1 MSSPDSVWCCSPCYL
16 LFLVGTPPAYTCC
29 SMNAGYTAAVFSM
42 ALLYCHFPASLL
54 PRCLEALRCAA
65 GKDKVENEDLIKWGL
80 PHDVW

>member
-1 MSSPDSVWCCSPCYL
+1 MLAHVLRTLAAHRL
-16 LFLVGTPPAYTCC
+16 LAAAV
-29 SMNAGYTAAVFSM
+29 YTAAVFSM

-54 PRCLEALRCAA
+54 PRCSEALRCAA